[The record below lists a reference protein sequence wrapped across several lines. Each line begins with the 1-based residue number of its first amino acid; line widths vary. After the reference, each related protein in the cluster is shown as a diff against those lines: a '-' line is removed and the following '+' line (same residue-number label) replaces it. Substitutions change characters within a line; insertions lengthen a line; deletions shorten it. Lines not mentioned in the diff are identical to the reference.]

1 VNREWRKGSIEL
13 VSGYTVTDADGRPV
27 GRAEGI
33 DFAVEGGFINLRL
46 PGVPHTQLVSAP
58 AVRLITCD
66 SRLPDP
72 SPRSA

>member
-1 VNREWRKGSIEL
+1 VNREWRRGSIEL
-13 VSGYTVTDADGRPV
+13 VSDYTITDADGRPV

-58 AVRLITCD
+58 AVRLIACD
-66 SRLPDP
+66 SRPPHP
-72 SPRSA
+72 SPQPT